1 LVLLVLCFVCESES
15 LAPLAAAAAAAA
27 AGKPATDGGSFI
39 ELFELVAA
47 YPTYISLDRA
57 FQRNLKLD
65 RNRFF
70 VFFFFFSSSSSS
82 SFFHTSLDRKTS
94 KHKEIMANSPHGM
107 VDTALPIHH
116 SSCKPSL
123 PEEDGSYMLN

>member
-15 LAPLAAAAAAAA
+15 LAPLAAAAAAA

-65 RNRFF
+65 RNRC
-70 VFFFFFSSSSSS
+70 FFFFFFFSSSS